1 MTSTC
6 IAVFARAIEPG
17 KVKTRLA
24 ATLGDGAAMDIYRQM
39 LDRTL
44 HAEHATG
51 LPAYI
56 CATNSQCPAL
66 QALAKRY
73 GCALQQQQGHSL
85 GERMLHALR
94 ALHSY
99 HERVVLIGSDC
110 VSLDGDRLLDVAQQ
124 LEHSQCVIC
133 PAEDGGFVL
142 IGSQRSIDWQLS
154 DLDEVRW
161 SSHETLADTLRCL
174 KQKQVQATIQDS
186 LWDVDTVDDLR
197 RAVTEGKLDARNWR

>member
-24 ATLGDGAAMDIYRQM
+24 ATLGDGAALDIYRQM
-39 LDRTL
+39 LERTL
-44 HAEHATG
+44 QAVHATG

>member
-24 ATLGDGAAMDIYRQM
+24 ATLGDGAALDIYRQM
-39 LDRTL
+39 LERTL
-44 HAEHATG
+44 QAVHATG

-56 CATNSQCPAL
+56 CATNSQCQVL
-66 QALAKRY
+66 QSLAERY
-73 GCALQQQQGHSL
+73 ACSLYQQCGNSL
-85 GERMLHALR
+85 GARMLSALR
-94 ALHSY
+94 ALHQD
-99 HERVVLIGSDC
+99 HERVLLIGSDC
-110 VSLDGDRLLDVAQQ
+110 VLLDRDRLLYAAGQ

-142 IGSQRSIDWQLS
+142 IGSQRGIDWQAT
-154 DLDEVRW
+154 DLDDVRW
-161 SSHETLADTLRCL
+161 SSPETLADTLWCL

-197 RAVTEGKLDARNWR
+197 RAVAEGKLDARDWL

>member
-24 ATLGDGAAMDIYRQM
+24 ATLGDAAALDVYCQM
-39 LDRTL
+39 LERTL
-44 HAEHATG
+44 QAVQATG
-51 LPAYI
+51 LSACI
-56 CATNSQCPAL
+56 WATDSQCQAL
-66 QALAKRY
+66 QSLAKRY
-73 GCALQQQQGHSL
+73 GCSLHQQSGNSL
-85 GERMLHALR
+85 GERMLYALGF
-94 ALHSY
+94 LHHY

-110 VSLDGDRLLDVAQQ
+110 VLLDSDRLLDAAQQ

-142 IGSQRSIDWQLS
+142 IGSQRSIDWQIA
-154 DLDEVRW
+154 DLDGVRW
-161 SSHETLADTLRCL
+161 SSADTLADTLRCL
-174 KQKQVQATIQDS
+174 KQKEVQATIQDS

-197 RAVTEGKLDARNWR
+197 RAVAEGRLDARDWL